1 MRRFAFVALL
11 YSLTSALPGCA
22 SSGSVRAAERGEWPA
37 LRASLVAGARRGSLG
52 GGEARSIARAV
63 AARELAA
70 ARGDAGLQRVN
81 EARPCADP
89 LEDALERR
97 ADARP
102 RDAVGA
108 RAAYVLVDAGLA
120 RPGRWDATDAHPD
133 GAWRAVAARA
143 LRGSGDGA
151 RRRQLFLDL
160 DARVRRAALQAA
172 LDAEDPADA
181 PALLEVVRLDPD
193 GVVRHTAAAALGRLG
208 GADVVSA
215 LRDRW
220 ETADEPLRAAIAA
233 AWASEASARA
243 GGRDR
248 LLWAT
253 SSHAGAAS
261 IAAASALLRFG
272 GRDAGYGAAAL
283 ARFLDE
289 DTSDNRILA
298 IRLSSPADPDLKQA
312 LRRAAESDD
321 RPVRVAALHRLAYD
335 PTERAAALAQLGP
348 IAAGASAEA
357 PDAKSALAELRD
369 RRAVLLLFQD
379 REHKDPDRRARAAV
393 ELAAMGEA
401 PWAAASL
408 ADADPSVRTR
418 VACALLR

>member
-37 LRASLVAGARRGSLG
+37 LRASLSDRARRGDLG
-52 GGEARSIARAV
+52 GREVRSLARAV
-63 AARELAA
+63 AERELAS
-70 ARGDAGLQRVN
+70 ARGDEGLQRVN
-81 EARPCADP
+81 EVRSCAKP
-89 LEDALERR
+89 LEDALEGR
-97 ADARP
+97 ADARG

-133 GAWRAVAARA
+133 GAWRTVAARA
-143 LRGSGDGA
+143 LTGSGDGA
-151 RRRQLFLDL
+151 ARRKLFLDL
-160 DARVRRAALQAA
+160 DARVRRAALQAS
-172 LDAEDPADA
+172 LDAEDPADTA
-181 PALLEVVRLDPD
+181 SLLEVARLDPD
-193 GVVRHTAAAALGRLG
+193 GVVRNTAAAALGRIG
-208 GADVVSA
+208 GAEVVSA

-220 ETADEPLRAAIAA
+220 ESADEPMRAAIAA
-233 AWASEASARA
+233 AWASEESARA
-243 GGRDR
+243 GGRER
-248 LLWAT
+248 LLWAI

-261 IAAASALLRFG
+261 IAAASSLLRFG
-272 GRDAGYGAAAL
+272 GRDAGYGAATL
-283 ARFLDE
+283 ARFIDE

-312 LRRAAESDD
+312 LRHAAESDD

-335 PTERAAALAQLGP
+335 PQERASALAKLGP
-348 IAAGASAEA
+348 IAAGSSDEAS
-357 PDAKSALAELRD
+357 DARSALAELRD

-379 REHKDPDRRARAAV
+379 REHKDPDRRARAAT
-393 ELAAMGEA
+393 ELASMGEA
-401 PWAAASL
+401 PWAAPTL

-418 VACALLR
+418 AACALLR